1 MLVGFILFLKNEAIG
16 IYNDEEI
23 LNNFINGCLQNNFFS
38 KNEIKIKKYN
48 INSINCLNIENDNKL
63 EEINKLEKIKKLE
76 EYKNSEE
83 YINFMQL
90 KIDINHDINELKKQK
105 KQLEE
110 DKQSFTYDLKIY
122 EKLKIEKEKIENFE
136 IPEIFALKFNIYEKL
151 EASNN
156 LTFEV
161 FKIEWEKVKPKNNY
175 SLFSANP
182 YENLFATSNIKED
195 IKEDINIEIDI

>member
-1 MLVGFILFLKNEAIG
+1 
-16 IYNDEEI
+16 
-23 LNNFINGCLQNNFFS
+23 
-38 KNEIKIKKYN
+38 
-48 INSINCLNIENDNKL
+48 
-63 EEINKLEKIKKLE
+63 
-76 EYKNSEE
+76 
-83 YINFMQL
+83 MQL